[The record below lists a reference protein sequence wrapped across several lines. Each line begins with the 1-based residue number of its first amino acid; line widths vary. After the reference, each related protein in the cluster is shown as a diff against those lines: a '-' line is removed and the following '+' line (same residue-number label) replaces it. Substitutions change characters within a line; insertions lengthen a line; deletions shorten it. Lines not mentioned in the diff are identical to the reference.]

1 MNGGSNPAL
10 VLIDVQRGIDESDH
24 WGGNRN
30 NPDAERNIEI
40 LLNQW
45 RRNKLPVVIVQHNS
59 TSPKSPFRPGQK
71 GNELK
76 DFIVIKAGDKHVQKS
91 TTSAFVATDL
101 ERYLVDNDTKE
112 LVVCG
117 FVTNNSVEATVRHA
131 GDLGF
136 DTIVVSDAVACFNKR
151 GADGSIYNS
160 ALVHQ
165 ISLSNLAGE
174 YASIK
179 TTEEIIRE
187 LANKQINAAS

>member
-1 MNGGSNPAL
+1 MNMDSNLAL
-10 VLIDVQRGIDESDH
+10 VLIDVQRGIDEADH

-30 NPDAERNIEI
+30 NPEAESNIAV
-40 LLNQW
+40 LLSQW
-45 RRNKLPVVIVQHNS
+45 RKNKLPVVIVQHNS
-59 TSPKSPFRPGQK
+59 TSGVSPFRTGQK

-76 DFIVIKAGDKHVQKS
+76 DFVEIKPGDKHIFKS
-91 TTSAFVATDL
+91 TTSAFIGTDL
-101 ERYLVDNDTKE
+101 ERYLIDHGIKA
-112 LVVCG
+112 LVICG

-151 GADGSIYNS
+151 GLDGSIYDS

-179 TTEEIIRE
+179 ATEEIIRE